1 MKKSQ
6 RFSNM
11 HPENAEEF
19 EWNWDRDL
27 SADDLPYHT
36 QKEGRAE
43 SKARRNRRK
52 SARDMQNDEYVE
64 D

>member
-1 MKKSQ
+1 
-6 RFSNM
+6 M